1 MLCTLRDANQH
12 PMIRVLIAD
21 DHQIVIDGIRSMLR
35 DEDGIVCDGWA
46 NSGREALSK
55 LQDSDIDVVLLDLN
69 MPDMDGLE
77 TCRQILSQHPGI
89 KVIALTMLDERSMIR
104 AMVEAG
110 AKGYLLKNVG
120 HDELVHALKRV
131 QAGKSHY
138 SQEIAEILLAPGP
151 KEKADGSPRV
161 LLSSREKQ
169 ILKLIADE
177 LTTSEIAVQLHI
189 SVNTVETHRR
199 NIIHKL
205 GVKNTAGM
213 IRKAMEQGL
222 I

>member
-1 MLCTLRDANQH
+1 
-12 PMIRVLIAD
+12 MIRVLIVD

-35 DEDGIVCDGWA
+35 DEDGVSFAGSA
-46 NSGREALSK
+46 NSGKEALAK
-55 LQDSDIDVVLLDLN
+55 LQISNYDIILLDLS
-69 MPDMDGLE
+69 MPKMDGLE
-77 TCRQILSQHPGI
+77 TCRRILNQDPGS

-110 AKGYLLKNVG
+110 ARGYLLKNVG
-120 HDELVHALKRV
+120 HDELVQAIKRV
-131 QAGKSHY
+131 HAGKSHY
-138 SQEIAEILLAPGP
+138 SQEIAEILLAPEP
-151 KEKADGSPRV
+151 KGKKPDSQKI

-177 LTTSEIAVQLHI
+177 FTTANISDRLHI

-213 IRKAMEQGL
+213 IRTAMEQGL
-222 I
+222 IDASS